1 MSGTRIALCPHLS
14 VEHYRGGEKWVCA
27 LANRLAADG
36 INVSVRALPYAP
48 GGERR
53 VEVRDV
59 LDSDVPYRE
68 AWHHDLSTFDTAYVF
83 YNPFSEL
90 FFSGATTRIAGI
102 HSWVYVS
109 ERLFEA
115 HYGIVPTAVKLLYRT
130 VGKRDL
136 GRFDVVHSVTPAY
149 NSPHSNTVHIPNFVD
164 VEQFSPKR
172 QERAEEFTVLTT
184 AAHIREKGWDTVQEV
199 AERLPEEV
207 RVVTTGE
214 GAGKA
219 EGLGFLTEEE
229 LADAYARAH
238 VVLHP
243 ARVDTDSMVINEACA
258 SGTPVVT
265 TALSTHVR
273 ENEAVLQAETAR
285 GMAHATALLHSEWKH
300 ADGYDE
306 RCRRAREEG
315 QSHSF
320 EKIYPRLKSLLTDPP
335 VGSATTGE
343 SAPIEGVDA

>member
-1 MSGTRIALCPHLS
+1 MSGTRVALCPHLS

-36 INVSVRALPYAP
+36 VDVSVRALPYAP

-53 VEVRDV
+53 VAVRDV
-59 LDSDVPYRE
+59 LDADVPYRE
-68 AWHHDLSTFDTAYVF
+68 AWHHDLSEFDTAYVF

-90 FFSGATTRIAGI
+90 FFTGGDTRIAGI

-109 ERLFEA
+109 EQLFEA
-115 HYGIVPTAVKLLYRT
+115 HYGVVPTAVKLLYRT
-130 VGKRDL
+130 IGKRDL
-136 GRFDVVHSVTPAY
+136 ARFDLVHSVTPAY
-149 NSPHSNTVHIPNFVD
+149 DSPHSNTVHIPNFVD
-164 VEQFSPKR
+164 DEQFTPDR
-172 QERAEEFTVLTT
+172 QERDAAFTVLTT
-184 AAHIREKGWDTVQEV
+184 AAHIREKGWDTIQAV
-199 AERLPEEV
+199 AERLPSEI

-214 GAGKA
+214 GAGSV
-219 EGLGFLTEEE
+219 EGLGFLTEDE

-265 TALSTHVR
+265 TPLSTHVR

-285 GMAHATALLHSEWKH
+285 GMAHAIARLHGEWVH
-300 ADGYDE
+300 DDGYDE

-315 QSHSF
+315 ESHGF
-320 EKIYPRLKSLLTDPP
+320 DEVYPRLKNLLVSPP
-335 VGSATTGE
+335 VRKRVGGPDRTEVHA
-343 SAPIEGVDA
+343 

>member
-36 INVSVRALPYAP
+36 IDVSVRALPYAP

-53 VEVRDV
+53 VDVREV
-59 LDSDVPYRE
+59 LDSQVPYRE
-68 AWHHDLSTFDTAYVF
+68 SWHHDLSEFDTAYVF
-83 YNPFSEL
+83 YNPFSEV
-90 FFSGATTRIAGI
+90 FFSGGGTRIAGI

-109 ERLFEA
+109 KKLYEA
-115 HYGIVPTAVKLLYRT
+115 HYGLVPTTTKLLYRLL
-130 VGKRDL
+130 GKHDL
-136 GRFDVVHSVTPAY
+136 SRFDVVHSVTPAY
-149 NSPHSNTVHIPNFVD
+149 ESPHPNTVHIPNFVD
-164 VEQFSPKR
+164 AEQFTPDR
-172 QERAEEFTVLTT
+172 RDLDDEFTVLTT
-184 AAHIREKGWDTVQEV
+184 AAHIREKGWDTIQDV
-199 AERLPEEV
+199 AARLPPEI
-207 RVVTTGE
+207 RVVTTGD
-214 GAGKA
+214 GAGDV

-265 TALSTHVR
+265 TPLSTHVR

-285 GMAHATALLHSEWKH
+285 GMAHAIARLHGEWLH
-300 ADGYDE
+300 DDGYE
-306 RCRRAREEG
+306 ARCRRARAEG
-315 QSHSF
+315 ESHSF
-320 EKIYPRLKSLLTDPP
+320 EAIYPRLKSLLVSPP
-335 VGSATTGE
+335 VRDENGPTRTEVRA
-343 SAPIEGVDA
+343 